1 MPEARLTTQAPPP
14 APREETLKRVV
25 DKSFAVR
32 APLEVAWNHLAQIE
46 GWSSWAKHIRSV
58 VKSPPGPLSRDTH
71 GTLRLA
77 NGVRTTFRMIEFEP
91 PRHWKW
97 AGSFL
102 GSEILYD
109 HIFSEDKPNQTTI
122 RFTVDAGGGS
132 AVFIRGIFGWIYRKN
147 LERAVPLLIQEIE
160 GAIAAK
166 P

>member
-1 MPEARLTTQAPPP
+1 
-14 APREETLKRVV
+14 
-25 DKSFAVR
+25 
-32 APLEVAWNHLAQIE
+32 
-46 GWSSWAKHIRSV
+46 
-58 VKSPPGPLSRDTH
+58 
-71 GTLRLA
+71 LRLA

-109 HIFSEDKPNQTTI
+109 HMFSEDKPNQTTI
-122 RFTVDAGGGS
+122 RFTVDAGSGP

-160 GAIAAK
+160 EAVAAK
-166 P
+166 PWRGRRLAS